1 MNPRALAVMALST
14 MFCLAGCGE
23 IKKATEVERKPITL
37 PGHVPVDVATGNV
50 PPAGA
55 PPVAAPGTPM
65 ATPAAPAATPPAAA
79 PTPNLTDKQGIIG
92 KTTARVV
99 DKAKATAENPALVEL
114 QNSLQGGDPI
124 SIAASAYFTVRG
136 KASTLGLQNELNQF
150 KALNERNPTHDELL
164 GMMKTH
170 GITFTELPPYQMY
183 AYDSATGKLSILED
197 KDEKARRYKAAG
209 LPVE

>member
-1 MNPRALAVMALST
+1 MAVMALST

-23 IKKATEVERKPITL
+23 IKKATEVERKPVTL

-50 PPAGA
+50 PPASA
-55 PPVAAPGTPM
+55 PPGAVPAAPNAAPGVP
-65 ATPAAPAATPPAAA
+65 ATVPPPA
-79 PTPNLTDKQGIIG
+79 PPMPDLTNKQGIIG

-99 DKAKATAENPALVEL
+99 DKAKATAENPSLVEL

-124 SIAASAYFTVRG
+124 SIATSAYFTVRG

-150 KALNERNPTHDELL
+150 KGINERNPTHDELL
-164 GMMKTH
+164 AMMKTH